1 MLHSAHRN
9 ALSLQHK
16 IQSNDTMK
24 FVDVKND
31 VAFHKIFGDSNKYNW
46 SLEELKAYD
55 DAAVREAD
63 WEQKRLK
70 SEEIGKE
77 IGKDKKEREAV
88 CGMHEN
94 GIPIPIIAKSLKI
107 IEAKVIEIIAIHQQ

>member
-1 MLHSAHRN
+1 
-9 ALSLQHK
+9 
-16 IQSNDTMK
+16 MK

-31 VAFHKIFGDSNKYNW
+31 VAFHEIFGDSNKYNW

-63 WEQKRLK
+63 WEQERLK
-70 SEEIGKE
+70 SEEIGKDE
-77 IGKDKKEREAV
+77 KEREAV
-88 CGMHEN
+88 WGMHEN